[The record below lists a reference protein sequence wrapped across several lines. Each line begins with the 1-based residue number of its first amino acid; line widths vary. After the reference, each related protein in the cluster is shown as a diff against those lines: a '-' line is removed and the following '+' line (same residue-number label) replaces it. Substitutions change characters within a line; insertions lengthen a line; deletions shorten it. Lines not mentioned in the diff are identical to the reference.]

1 MVVGRQYIVLHHGI
15 MLISRTNRHHPTS
28 PLRPDLSIL
37 YFRFYPKAMADCW
50 KVNVPLAESDPEV
63 HDIILAE
70 KERQRSGLE
79 MIASE
84 NLTSLPVLECMGSC
98 LHNKYSEGQPGQRYY
113 GGNQF
118 IDQVRLVEVGE
129 VEVSL

>member
-1 MVVGRQYIVLHHGI
+1 MNFVELEDSEIWSAIAEEQARQ
-15 MLISRTNRHHPTS
+15 
-28 PLRPDLSIL
+28 
-37 YFRFYPKAMADCW
+37 
-50 KVNVPLAESDPEV
+50 AE
-63 HDIILAE
+63 
-70 KERQRSGLE
+70 GLE

-118 IDQVRLVEVGE
+118 IDKVRFSKVTSFIHLSYLG
-129 VEVSL
+129 

>member
-1 MVVGRQYIVLHHGI
+1 MLHHGVVRDSTI
-15 MLISRTNRHHPTS
+15 PPLQSVS
-28 PLRPDLSIL
+28 QLRPDLSSL
-37 YFRFYPKAMADCW
+37 LCFRFYPGETKEAMADCW

-63 HDIILAE
+63 HAMIVSE
-70 KERQRSGLE
+70 KERQRAGLE

-113 GGNQF
+113 GGNQY
-118 IDQVRLVEVGE
+118 IDQVRSPGLQLVV
-129 VEVSL
+129 V

>member
-1 MVVGRQYIVLHHGI
+1 
-15 MLISRTNRHHPTS
+15 
-28 PLRPDLSIL
+28 
-37 YFRFYPKAMADCW
+37 MADTW

-63 HDIILAE
+63 HGIILEE
-70 KERQRSGLE
+70 KQRQKAGLE

-118 IDQVRLVEVGE
+118 IDKVFQSYNFIKIKYSFHLF
-129 VEVSL
+129 

>member
-1 MVVGRQYIVLHHGI
+1 
-15 MLISRTNRHHPTS
+15 
-28 PLRPDLSIL
+28 
-37 YFRFYPKAMADCW
+37 MADVW
-50 KVNVPLAESDPEV
+50 KVNVPLAESDPELHSMIV
-63 HDIILAE
+63 DE
-70 KERQRSGLE
+70 KQRQVAGLE

-129 VEVSL
+129 VEVLL

>member
-1 MVVGRQYIVLHHGI
+1 MVVGGQYIVLHHG
-15 MLISRTNRHHPTS
+15 MLISRTPTVTIPPVS

-63 HDIILAE
+63 HDIILSE

-118 IDQVRLVEVGE
+118 IDQVSGLQVVEV
-129 VEVSL
+129 LF

>member
-1 MVVGRQYIVLHHGI
+1 MTKR
-15 MLISRTNRHHPTS
+15 SS
-28 PLRPDLSIL
+28 
-37 YFRFYPKAMADCW
+37 FFYESSNKTLTEIDIKMADTW
-50 KVNVPLAESDPEV
+50 KVNVPLVESDPEL
-63 HDIILAE
+63 HGMILEE
-70 KERQRSGLE
+70 KQRQKSGLE

-118 IDQVRLVEVGE
+118 IDKV
-129 VEVSL
+129 

>member
-1 MVVGRQYIVLHHGI
+1 
-15 MLISRTNRHHPTS
+15 
-28 PLRPDLSIL
+28 
-37 YFRFYPKAMADCW
+37 MADCW

-63 HDIILAE
+63 HGMILSE
-70 KERQRSGLE
+70 KERQRAGLE

-118 IDQVRLVEVGE
+118 IDQVRLVEVVE